1 MTRKALTV
9 LAPLMVV
16 MLAALLFLPYAD
28 AQKAVPEKTMGTA
41 ACYGCHDPVKQL
53 HTMGKH
59 VKVNCVNCHSA
70 SHMRFNR
77 LTDLGFSEQQIKDEL
92 MFTAEKKVGQ
102 MMDISMSRSDA
113 KSWFGTAPPDL
124 SVIARSRGADWL
136 YAFLRSFYR
145 DPLNSNGWNNL
156 VFQQVGMP
164 HVLWQLQGE
173 PVLDVREFKTR
184 KEAEAAQTQVK
195 SFSVVEEMAGNAS
208 GKASTRY
215 ALKSIKIEKPGVLSQ
230 PQYDETVRDLVN
242 FLVWMSEPNQ
252 VFRKQVGIV
261 VMFFCLI
268 LVLLTWFLYREFW
281 KDVH

>member
-1 MTRKALTV
+1 MKILF
-9 LAPLMVV
+9 L
-16 MLAALLFLPYAD
+16 ALLFVPALATVGVLP
-28 AQKAVPEKTMGTA
+28 AVASEAGYRLDRSP
-41 ACYGCHDPVKQL
+41 HDPNDLVSLQS
-53 HTMGKH
+53 GAR
-59 VKVNCVNCHSA
+59 VFVNYCLNCHGA
-70 SHMRFNR
+70 QFMRFNR
-77 LTDLGFSEQQIKDEL
+77 LVEIGLSESQIRDNL
-92 MFTAEKKVGQ
+92 MFPVEKVGET
-102 MMDISMSRSDA
+102 MKVALGTKDG
-113 KSWFGTAPPDL
+113 KEWFGVPPPDL

-145 DPLNSNGWNNL
+145 DPLNSNGWNNM
-156 VFQQVGMP
+156 VFQQVAMP

-184 KEAEAAQTQVK
+184 KEAEAAQIQAK
-195 SFSVVEEMAGNAS
+195 SFSVVEEMAGKS
-208 GKASTRY
+208 GGKESTRY

-268 LVLLTWFLYREFW
+268 LVLLTWFLYKEFW

>member
-1 MTRKALTV
+1 MQAGTEEGHVMKKR
-9 LAPLMVV
+9 LAVFLF
-16 MLAALLFLPYAD
+16 AALVGRGEGPAF
-28 AQKAVPEKTMGTA
+28 A
-41 ACYGCHDPVKQL
+41 ATEMKLDGAPIDVRNASSLQAGARTFVAYCL
-53 HTMGKH
+53 
-59 VKVNCVNCHSA
+59 NCHSA
-70 SHMRFNR
+70 SHMRFSR

-136 YAFLRSFYR
+136 YTFLRSFYR
-145 DPLNSNGWNNL
+145 DPLNSNGWNNF
-156 VFQQVGMP
+156 VFQRVGMP

-173 PVLDVREFKTR
+173 PVLDLREFKT
-184 KEAEAAQTQVK
+184 KEEAEAAQIRVK
-195 SFSVVEEMAGNAS
+195 SFSVVEEMAGNSS

-230 PQYDETVRDLVN
+230 PQYDKTVRDLVN
-242 FLVWMSEPNQ
+242 FLVWMSEPTQ
-252 VFRKQVGIV
+252 VFRKRVGIV
-261 VMFFCLI
+261 VMIFCLI
-268 LVLLTWFLYREFW
+268 LVLLTWFLYKEFW

>member
-1 MTRKALTV
+1 MKKL
-9 LAPLMVV
+9 LAVFLF
-16 MLAALLFLPYAD
+16 AALVGLGERSAF
-28 AQKAVPEKTMGTA
+28 A
-41 ACYGCHDPVKQL
+41 AAEMKLERAPIDVRNALSLQAGARTFVDYCL
-53 HTMGKH
+53 
-59 VKVNCVNCHSA
+59 NCHSA
-70 SHMRFNR
+70 SLMRYNR
-77 LTDLGFSEQQIKDEL
+77 LMDLGLSEQQIKDNL
-92 MFTAEKKVGQ
+92 LFIAEKKVGQ
-102 MMDISMSRSDA
+102 MMDINMSRPDA

-124 SVIARSRGADWL
+124 SVIASSRGADWL
-136 YAFLRSFYR
+136 YTFLRSFYR
-145 DPLNSNGWNNL
+145 DPLNSNGWNNM
-156 VFQQVGMP
+156 VFQQVAMP

-184 KEAEAAQTQVK
+184 KEAEAAQIQAK
-195 SFSVVEEMAGNAS
+195 SFSVVEEMAGKS
-208 GKASTRY
+208 GGKESTRY

-268 LVLLTWFLYREFW
+268 LVLLTWFLYKEFW